1 MKIGQQWPTTALVG
15 WLALI
20 SGCGASKS
28 HERDNVSGTVTL
40 SGRAFEQGI
49 VTLHGPDGK
58 QASGSIL
65 AAGRYLIDDPP
76 LGLCQV
82 TVTPPP
88 GFANA
93 TFDKNADPHA
103 PPTEKASPIPAKYR
117 TPGNGL
123 SVEVKAGATVYNI
136 EMTP

>member
-1 MKIGQQWPTTALVG
+1 MKLGQQLATTVLVG

-20 SGCGASKS
+20 SGCGAAKPVV
-28 HERDNVSGTVTL
+28 RDNVSGVVKL
-40 SGRAFEQGI
+40 SGRIFEHGL

-58 QASGSIL
+58 QASASIL
-65 AAGRYLIDDPP
+65 SGGRYLIDDPP

-93 TFDKNADPHA
+93 NFDANADPHA
-103 PPTEKASPIPAKYR
+103 PPKEQASPIPAKYR

-136 EMTP
+136 EMN